1 MGICDYDL
9 LGVLLYGRR
18 ATVHRFN
25 VLETKECNLNKFE
38 VEFKRKDDL

>member
-1 MGICDYDL
+1 MGIFDYDL

-25 VLETKECNLNKFE
+25 VLETKERNLNKFE
-38 VEFKRKDDL
+38 VEINRKKE